1 VKLPRDVSGG
11 EAARESKAIWGA
23 AKQRDRW
30 KAKRLPGWTPARW
43 KKLSAAKRNE
53 NGRGRLTAL
62 VVRQAM
68 KYFKAMKREDI
79 IRDIH
84 GLDTELAALEEQYGL
99 LSDDFYHFYR
109 AGELEQTRDF
119 IRWAG
124 FYEAKQERETS
135 YRQLIYE
142 HLRELRRRS
151 GLGAL
156 ALDPAGA

>member
-1 VKLPRDVSGG
+1 MLFKN
-11 EAARESKAIWGA
+11 A
-23 AKQRDRW
+23 
-30 KAKRLPGWTPARW
+30 
-43 KKLSAAKRNE
+43 LS
-53 NGRGRLTAL
+53 AL
-62 VVRQAM
+62 VVWQVM

-156 ALDPAGA
+156 ALAPAGA